1 VEPSVGVAKFSIR
14 SDLGRVCWIA
24 VDRIGDYSVEREI
37 RREDGATTYKAVH
50 AVLPRHAAVRVLASE
65 SKPVAVQMLREAC
78 ILEALCHPGIPRVFE
93 CGVLAD
99 KHDKRPWVAMELVE
113 GPTLADLCREGPL
126 GIAELVVAIRSI
138 ADVLEHAHSR
148 GVIHQR
154 LGEGAVV
161 RTPQRHAAYTI
172 VGWGGVGTRDS
183 GAGADQGRDVHALGT
198 IAFRALTAAPHTP
211 SASARTSAPSA
222 PVELAELID
231 DMLAP
236 VRRPTA
242 TEVRERALWLADT
255 VVPRKSTQEMRP
267 IAGIE
272 PADSTRQTTFSI
284 RIHRG

>member
-1 VEPSVGVAKFSIR
+1 
-14 SDLGRVCWIA
+14 

-37 RREDGATTYKAVH
+37 RREDGATTFKAVH
-50 AVLPRHAAVRVLASE
+50 LMLPRHAAVRVLSSD
-65 SKPVAVQMLREAC
+65 SKPLALQMMREAC

-93 CGVLAD
+93 CGVLTD
-99 KHDKRPWVAMELVE
+99 KHDKRPWFAMELVE

-126 GIAELVVAIRSI
+126 GIAELVVAIRAMAEVI
-138 ADVLEHAHSR
+138 EHAHGR

-172 VGWGGVGTRDS
+172 TGWGGVGTRDS
-183 GAGADQGRDVHALGT
+183 GAGADQARDVHALGT
-198 IAFRALTAAPHTP
+198 IAFRALTASPHTP
-211 SASARTSAPSA
+211 TASARAAAPSA

-236 VRRPTA
+236 ERRPSA
-242 TEVRERALWLADT
+242 GEVRERTAWLADT
-255 VVPRKSTQEMRP
+255 VVPRRTTQEMRP
-267 IAGIE
+267 LIE

>member
-1 VEPSVGVAKFSIR
+1 
-14 SDLGRVCWIA
+14 

-37 RREDGATTYKAVH
+37 RREDGATTFKAVH
-50 AVLPRHAAVRVLASE
+50 LMLPRHAAVRVLSSD
-65 SKPVAVQMLREAC
+65 SKPLAVQMLREAC
-78 ILEALCHPGIPRVFE
+78 ILEALCHPGVPRVFE

-99 KHDKRPWVAMELVE
+99 TRPWFAMELVE
-113 GPTLADLCREGPL
+113 GPTLAELCREGPL

-138 ADVLEHAHSR
+138 AEVIEHAHGR

-161 RTPQRHAAYTI
+161 RTPQRHSAYTI
-172 VGWGGVGTRDS
+172 TGWGGVGTRDS
-183 GAGADQGRDVHALGT
+183 GAGADQARDVHALGT
-198 IAFRALTAAPHTP
+198 IAFRALTASPHTP

-236 VRRPTA
+236 ERRPSA
-242 TEVRERALWLADT
+242 GEVRERTAWLADT
-255 VVPRKSTQEMRP
+255 VVPRRTTQEMRP
-267 IAGIE
+267 LVE